1 MDDTPDNHIEVPHDH
16 AVVLGAGLAGLLA
29 ARVLAERFA
38 RVTVVERDELPADGP
53 AFRPGVPQSRHAHVL
68 WSRGV
73 EVIEE
78 LLPGITDKLLAG
90 GAALLESPKD
100 FLWLSPADWFGPL
113 PGARILLGSR
123 ELLDWTI
130 RGEVLRDR
138 RIRIRD
144 GCLATGL
151 VGGPDGRSIT
161 GVRLRGGDP
170 LPARF
175 VVDATGR
182 TSKAPAWLTAL
193 GHQAPETTR
202 YDSHLG
208 YSSRYFTIPPDPARR
223 WHGMYVQGRP
233 DSPRGGVLVPLD
245 GDRWLATL
253 VGNGEHAP
261 PTGDEE
267 FLGFA
272 RSLRSPALYD
282 ALRGATPL
290 SSTAGFRRTANEWR
304 HYERLARRPAGF
316 IALGDAACRF
326 NPVYGHGMTVA
337 ALAADAL
344 RKEIRTMDTA
354 AVPAAAG
361 RIQRRTTAASEVAW
375 QIATSEDLRYP
386 ETEGPPADRTT
397 RVLQRYMSR
406 VMVGANTDPAVAGRF
421 FGVLSLSTSPN
432 TLLGPSTMFRVLSKW
447 RTPTA
452 PRTTAYPAHHGPPGT
467 L

>member
-1 MDDTPDNHIEVPHDH
+1 M
-16 AVVLGAGLAGLLA
+16 
-29 ARVLAERFA
+29 AE
-38 RVTVVERDELPADGP
+38 
-53 AFRPGVPQSRHAHVL
+53 
-68 WSRGV
+68 
-73 EVIEE
+73 
-78 LLPGITDKLLAG
+78 
-90 GAALLESPKD
+90 
-100 FLWLSPADWFGPL
+100 PADWFGPL

-282 ALRGATPL
+282 ALRG
-290 SSTAGFRRTANEWR
+290 R
-304 HYERLARRPAGF
+304 HRSLRRPASG
-316 IALGDAACRF
+316 
-326 NPVYGHGMTVA
+326 
-337 ALAADAL
+337 
-344 RKEIRTMDTA
+344 
-354 AVPAAAG
+354 
-361 RIQRRTTAASEVAW
+361 
-375 QIATSEDLRYP
+375 
-386 ETEGPPADRTT
+386 
-397 RVLQRYMSR
+397 
-406 VMVGANTDPAVAGRF
+406 
-421 FGVLSLSTSPN
+421 
-432 TLLGPSTMFRVLSKW
+432 
-447 RTPTA
+447 A
-452 PRTTAYPAHHGPPGT
+452 PRTSGGTTSASRAARPASSRSATRPAGSTRCTGT
-467 L
+467 G